1 MVDYSAMTEEEQIAL
16 AIQMSMN
23 DANMAETPSPTTEA
37 PAESTTSAMETE
49 VDVCTI
55 KITFQFSF
63 LRCWWV

>member
-23 DANMAETPSPTTEA
+23 DANMAETPNQTTET

-49 VDVCTI
+49 VG
-55 KITFQFSF
+55 F
-63 LRCWWV
+63 